1 MASDDDQLIKGTD
14 AGENASGD
22 GEGEEGGGNKWLP
35 VALSVVAFIAIL
47 AGLYFFF
54 QSIQG
59 LEPAPPPKIQEISV
73 VQPPPPPPPPPEPEE
88 PEPEPE
94 EPEPEEEIEEPEPEP
109 EEEAPEPEA
118 EAPPPGPDLGLDA
131 EGGVGSD
138 GFGLVG
144 KPGGKGIIGGGGT
157 GTVAGWYTG
166 VLQRDLQGLLEK
178 QDDLRKKKYSV
189 VVRLWLSAD
198 GRVERSQLD
207 SSTGDPALDA
217 TIESTL
223 NSGFRVSEKP
233 PEAKFQAVKIRLT
246 SRI

>member
-1 MASDDDQLIKGTD
+1 MATSDDDNLIKSAD
-14 AGENASGD
+14 AP
-22 GEGEEGGGNKWLP
+22 GEGEEAGGNKWLP
-35 VALSVVAFIAIL
+35 IALAVVAFLAVL

-73 VQPPPPPPPPPEPEE
+73 IQPPPPPPPPPEPEE

-94 EPEPEEEIEEPEPEP
+94 EPEPEEIEEPEPEP
-109 EEEAPEPEA
+109 EEQAPEPEA

-131 EGGVGSD
+131 EGGAGSD

-144 KPGGKGIIGGGGT
+144 KKGGKGLIGGSGT

-178 QDDLRKKKYSV
+178 QDDLRRKKYSV
-189 VVRLWLSAD
+189 IVRLWLAAD
-198 GRVERSQLD
+198 GRVERSKLD
-207 SSTGDPALDA
+207 STTGDAQIDA
-217 TIESTL
+217 AIESAL

-233 PEAKFQAVKIRLT
+233 PEPKYQAVKIRLT